1 MRLLLILCAVAISR
15 AEQSPAERLI
25 EAGHWKRARTFVEA
39 RLREAPG
46 DALSNFLLS
55 QIRGA
60 FGDRT
65 STPLA
70 LAEKAVALDGR
81 TAKYHRQ
88 VAEVLGVTACRR
100 LPAIVYGPP
109 VPQGDRRRTVLGSA
123 RSPGAARS
131 AGVQSARPGYRR
143 WGSAQGGRTGWPDR
157 GDRCRRRA
165 AGASAHR
172 RIP

>member
-88 VAEVLGVTACRR
+88 VAEVLGVTALAEFKESVR
-100 LPAIVYGPP
+100 LDPESKA
-109 VPQGDRRRTVLGSA
+109 
-123 RSPGAARS
+123 
-131 AGVQSARPGYRR
+131 VQELKRLRNARPAVA
-143 WGSAQGGRTGWPDR
+143 SND
-157 GDRCRRRA
+157 
-165 AGASAHR
+165 AGLM
-172 RIP
+172 